1 MNTIDQVS
9 TPNGT
14 EAPRFSLCVYCGSR
28 MGTHPA
34 FADAARAVGAWIGQ
48 NNGQLVYGGG
58 NNGLMGIVA
67 DATLAHGGRVVGV
80 IPQALVD
87 KEVAKTD
94 CTELHVVANMHQRK
108 ALMAERADAFLA
120 LPGGI
125 GTFEELFEVWA
136 WRQLGYHDKPLG
148 LLNVNGCYDSLLGF
162 LNQTV
167 DNGFVSTW
175 QMDLLHV
182 GTDVQLLLP
191 TLRSAAGGVHQ
202 RVQTEQM

>member
-1 MNTIDQVS
+1 MVES
-9 TPNGT
+9 
-14 EAPRFSLCVYCGSR
+14 S
-28 MGTHPA
+28 
-34 FADAARAVGAWIGQ
+34 DASA
-48 NNGQLVYGGG
+48 LESS
-58 NNGLMGIVA
+58 
-67 DATLAHGGRVVGV
+67 ATLKQSIA
-80 IPQALVD
+80 
-87 KEVAKTD
+87 
-94 CTELHVVANMHQRK
+94 HQRK

-182 GTDVQLLLP
+182 GTGVQQLLP
-191 TLRSAAGGVHQ
+191 TLRTAAAGVHQ